1 MADIKKV
8 FVIREA
14 PQKVVYLGWFLS
26 EQSRKDLEAA
36 FPLKYPGKQ
45 VDHVTFV
52 FGPKPEV
59 VQAFAAAVGQTAE
72 GTVTGYYEDDKGQA
86 VTIDV
91 QSPVPATNKRLHVT
105 LATAQ
110 GVKPVYSNELVA
122 KPEAMVK
129 DGGGLKLT
137 GVYDYFPRTVPNP

>member
-1 MADIKKV
+1 MPKLTEV
-8 FVIREA
+8 FKINEA

-26 EQSRKDLEAA
+26 EQSRQDLQAA

-45 VDHVTFV
+45 VDHVTFA

-59 VQAFAAAVGQTAE
+59 VEAFAAAVGQTAE
-72 GTVTGYYEDDKGQA
+72 GVVTGYFEDEKGQA

-91 QSPVPATNKRLHVT
+91 QSPIPATNKILHVT
-105 LATAQ
+105 LATAE
-110 GVKPVYSNELVA
+110 GVKPVYSNQLVA
-122 KPEAMVK
+122 NPAARQEVKP
-129 DGGGLKLT
+129 LKLT